1 MLTVAELHVI
11 MLNVMAL
18 KDKFDSQMPNSL
30 LTFLMNVKVLKLLVG
45 HFGIKL

>member
-18 KDKFDSQMPNSL
+18 KDKLDSQMPNSL
-30 LTFLMNVKVLKLLVG
+30 
-45 HFGIKL
+45 